1 MHNLGST
8 KQDIQSE
15 QDLGKFTAA
24 HTQTWS
30 LAVTAILILFR
41 QLLVNETNYK
51 EGILVFN
58 GNVAPPPA
66 LISFHLL
73 EIRYFL
79 FAVHG
84 AQ

>member
-1 MHNLGST
+1 MNKTSANL
-8 KQDIQSE
+8 QQSYVY
-15 QDLGKFTAA
+15 TA
-24 HTQTWS
+24 HTQTLS
-30 LAVTAILILFR
+30 LTVTAILLLFR
-41 QLLVNETNYK
+41 QLLVNETNYE
-51 EGILVFN
+51 EGILVFS